1 MITFAIIRHAEYK
14 VPKDPAEFAKVW
26 WIVKH
31 PPLTAKGKRD
41 GMRMARKLPSYIL
54 QYIRPYII
62 RRPVFGPVYHAQ
74 TLRCIE
80 MANILVGHGPFKKAV
95 SEPGLFDTPQ
105 AWSPEAVRQEV
116 AGERNLNHDWWI
128 GTPGLEDP
136 DARIKTESPKQAFQR
151 VKRAIERIISDNR
164 RRRTENRVV
173 GLVLPSV
180 IIQMVVA
187 HLLGIDPAITT
198 RKFPFD
204 KGSITLIT
212 DEGKLLVS
220 NAKL

>member
-26 WIVKH
+26 WIVEH
-31 PPLTAKGKRD
+31 PPLTAKGKRH
-41 GMRMARKLPSYIL
+41 GIRMARKLQSYIL
-54 QYIRPYII
+54 QYIKSYII
-62 RRPVFGPVYHAQ
+62 HRPVFGPVYHAQ

-105 AWSPEAVRQEV
+105 AWSPKAVRQEV
-116 AGERNLNHDWWI
+116 AGARNLNHDWWI
-128 GTPGLEDP
+128 GTKGLEDP
-136 DARIKTESPKQAFQR
+136 DAHIKTELPKKAFQR
-151 VKRAIERIISDNR
+151 VKRAMERIISSNKKQV
-164 RRRTENRVV
+164 TSNNII

-180 IIQMVVA
+180 IIQMVLA

-204 KGSITLIT
+204 KGSVTLIT
-212 DEGKLLVS
+212 EEGKLLVS